1 MGLSIYSETQ
11 GKFLSAKTPC
21 LQRQGDTL
29 NQHRWCWSDIPRL
42 LLTISSGCLFLSLA
56 SPWKITG
63 RAREKLRH
71 YYSTGLGFTI
81 RGRARQFYPSSHYDI
96 FDLSTFSTLRFFWHF
111 GLLWSIQTFCF
122 FEPFLSFEHL
132 DFWTFLY
139 WAIFKTFWSFLS
151 LWNFWIFWTK
161 KTFLPFQY

>member
-1 MGLSIYSETQ
+1 MALSIYSETQ

-21 LQRQGDTL
+21 LQRQGDTI

-81 RGRARQFYPSSHYDI
+81 RGRARQFYPSRHHGFYSAVI
-96 FDLSTFSTLRFFWHF
+96 FLTQFSSLTFNLRWMSARDQILTRRTVGQAYLFYAWKVRCLF
-111 GLLWSIQTFCF
+111 LWR
-122 FEPFLSFEHL
+122 
-132 DFWTFLY
+132 
-139 WAIFKTFWSFLS
+139 
-151 LWNFWIFWTK
+151 LWRGPNI
-161 KTFLPFQY
+161 